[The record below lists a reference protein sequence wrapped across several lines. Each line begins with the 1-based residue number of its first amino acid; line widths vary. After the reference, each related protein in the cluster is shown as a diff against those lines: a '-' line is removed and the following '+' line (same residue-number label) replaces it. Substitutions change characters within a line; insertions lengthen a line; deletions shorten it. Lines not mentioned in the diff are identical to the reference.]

1 MRLDYIRLGE
11 SKMVNR
17 VKKFNQSLDTAVK
30 VWIEQ
35 QFTKSKEVPKKSNG
49 NEEKETFFQNS

>member
-17 VKKFNQSLDTAVK
+17 VKEYNQSRDTAVK
-30 VWIEQ
+30 VLREQ
-35 QFTKSKEVPKKSNG
+35 
-49 NEEKETFFQNS
+49 